1 MEERI
6 INKINKEIGS
16 DIKNLHKSKILLN
29 AFKSDIKN
37 IEKKV
42 RLNLIYEKKI

>member
-16 DIKNLHKSKILLN
+16 DIKNLNKSKILLN
-29 AFKSDIKN
+29 AFKQDIIN
-37 IEKKV
+37 IELKV
-42 RLNLIYEKKI
+42 RLCFYE